1 MPFQEFVVQEQVRG
15 SCYRLLAACFYYP
28 RKEAFIQEN
37 VFKNLTEAFKRVCP
51 PAAIFSENMGEAIS
65 LYSNEE
71 LLIDYAQLFVGP
83 QELKAP
89 PYGSVYLDKERKV
102 MGNSTIEVIEIY
114 RESGLTMSNDFREL
128 PDHIAAEL
136 EFMYFLI
143 IKETEA
149 IEKSTADRALHFVE
163 MQRLFTDKFLGQWV
177 GRFCEK
183 IKEGTD
189 NAFYRALADCVST
202 FVGNC
207 SIPDDIQGKINTKA
221 EGMSGSA

>member
-1 MPFQEFVVQEQVRG
+1 MPAQEFVLQEHVRG
-15 SCYRLLAACFYYP
+15 DCYRLLAACFYYP
-28 RKEAFIQEN
+28 QKETFIQES
-37 VFKNLTEAFKRVCP
+37 VFKNLTDAFKRVCP

-71 LLIDYAQLFVGP
+71 LLIDYSQLFVGP
-83 QELKAP
+83 QELIAP

-102 MGNSTIEVIEIY
+102 MGNSTIAVREMY
-114 RESGLTMSNDFREL
+114 RESGLAMSGDFREL

-149 IEKSTADRALHFVE
+149 LEKAATDSALHFVE

-177 GRFCEK
+177 GLFCRK

-207 SIPDDIQGKINTKA
+207 SIPDNIQGKMNREA